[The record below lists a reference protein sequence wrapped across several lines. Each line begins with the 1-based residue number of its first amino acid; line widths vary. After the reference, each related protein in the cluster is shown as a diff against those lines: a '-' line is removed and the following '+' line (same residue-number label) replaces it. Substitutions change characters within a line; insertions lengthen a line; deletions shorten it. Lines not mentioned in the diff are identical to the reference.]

1 MPQNLEPGA
10 RVSERW
16 SPGRCVTVDLRDP
29 PATTEDPMT
38 EERMALVELL
48 QKSGDGD
55 FLRAVAE
62 AVLQILMEADV
73 EGLIGAGRHERTGD
87 RLNYRNGYR
96 DRSLDTR
103 LGPLSLRIPK
113 LRQGSYFPP
122 FLEPRKTAEK
132 ALVTVIQEA
141 WIGGVSTRRV
151 DELVQAMGLSGISKS
166 QVSKLCKDIDERV
179 NAFLDRPIEGEWPYL
194 WLDAT
199 YLKVR
204 DGGRIV
210 SVAAIIAMAVTTDGR
225 REIVGLGIG
234 PSEAEPFWSAF
245 LKSLVRRGLKGVK
258 LVISDA
264 HDGLKAAIRRVFGAG
279 WQRCRVHWMR
289 NALAYVPKTQQSMV
303 AAALRQAFLQP
314 DRAQASAMLRH
325 VADQLRPKWPK
336 LAAFIDDSETD
347 VLSYLDFPEQHRSKL
362 HSTNPLERLN
372 KEVKRRADVV
382 GIFPNEAAIIRLI
395 GAVLL
400 EQNDEWQLQHR
411 YMQVEVMA
419 ELVTAPEATDPRQ
432 IPCAA

>member
-1 MPQNLEPGA
+1 
-10 RVSERW
+10 
-16 SPGRCVTVDLRDP
+16 
-29 PATTEDPMT
+29 MT
-38 EERMALVELL
+38 DERMALVELL

-55 FLRAVAE
+55 FLRSVAE

-73 EGLIGAGRHERTGD
+73 EGLIGAGRHERSAE

-96 DRSLDTR
+96 DRTFDTR

-132 ALVTVIQEA
+132 ALVSVIQEA

-151 DELVQAMGLSGISKS
+151 DELVQAMGLTGISKS

-179 NAFLDRPIEGEWPYL
+179 TAFLERPIEGEWPYL

-204 DGGRIV
+204 EGGRIV
-210 SVAAIIAMAVTTDGR
+210 SVAAIIAVAVSTEGR

-234 PSEAEPFWSAF
+234 PSEAEPFWSSF
-245 LKSLVRRGLKGVK
+245 IKGLVRRGLKGVK

-264 HDGLKAAIRRVFGAG
+264 HDGLRHAITRVLSAS
-279 WQRCRVHWMR
+279 WQKCRVHWMR
-289 NALAYVPKTQQSMV
+289 NALAHVPKSQHTMV
-303 AAALRQAFLQP
+303 AAAIRQAFLQP
-314 DRAQASAMLRH
+314 DAEAAHNAWRH
-325 VADQLRPKWPK
+325 VADPLRPRWPK
-336 LAAFIDDSETD
+336 LAALRDDSEHD
-347 VLSYLDFPEQHRSKL
+347 VLAYMAFPTQHRTKL

-382 GIFPNEAAIIRLI
+382 GIFPNEASITRLI

-400 EQNDEWQLQHR
+400 EQNDEWLLPHR
-411 YMQVEVMA
+411 YMQVEGMA
-419 ELVTAPEATDPRQ
+419 ELTPPLIDADPAKLPP
-432 IPCAA
+432 IAA

>member
-1 MPQNLEPGA
+1 MPQYLEPGA

-16 SPGRCVTVDLRDP
+16 SPGRCVTVELREP
-29 PATTEDPMT
+29 PAITEDPMT

-55 FLRAVAE
+55 FLRSVAE

-73 EGLIGAGRHERTGD
+73 EGLIGAGRHERSAE

-96 DRSLDTR
+96 DRTLDTR
-103 LGPLSLRIPK
+103 LGSLSLRIPK

-151 DELVQAMGLSGISKS
+151 DELVQAMGLAGISKS

-179 NAFLDRPIEGEWPYL
+179 NAFLERPIEGEWRYL

-210 SVAAIIAMAVTTDGR
+210 SVAAIIAVAVTTEGR

-245 LKSLVRRGLKGVK
+245 LKGLVKRGLKGVK

-264 HDGLKAAIRRVFGAG
+264 HDGLRLAITRCSAPAG
-279 WQRCRVHWMR
+279 S
-289 NALAYVPKTQQSMV
+289 AV
-303 AAALRQAFLQP
+303 ACIGCAMPWRTSLR
-314 DRAQASAMLRH
+314 
-325 VADQLRPKWPK
+325 
-336 LAAFIDDSETD
+336 DST
-347 VLSYLDFPEQHRSKL
+347 R
-362 HSTNPLERLN
+362 
-372 KEVKRRADVV
+372 
-382 GIFPNEAAIIRLI
+382 
-395 GAVLL
+395 
-400 EQNDEWQLQHR
+400 W
-411 YMQVEVMA
+411 
-419 ELVTAPEATDPRQ
+419 
-432 IPCAA
+432 

>member
-1 MPQNLEPGA
+1 
-10 RVSERW
+10 
-16 SPGRCVTVDLRDP
+16 
-29 PATTEDPMT
+29 MT
-38 EERMALVELL
+38 DERMALVELL

-55 FLRAVAE
+55 FLRSVAE

-96 DRSLDTR
+96 ERSLDTR
-103 LGPLSLRIPK
+103 LGSLQLRIPK

-151 DELVQAMGLSGISKS
+151 DELVQAMGLAGISKS

-179 NAFLDRPIEGEWPYL
+179 NAFLDRPIGGEWPYL

-210 SVAAIIAMAVTTDGR
+210 SAAAIIAMAVTTDGR

-245 LKSLVRRGLKGVK
+245 LKGLVKRGLKGVK

-264 HDGLKAAIRRVFGAG
+264 HEGLRLAITRVLGAS

-289 NALAYVPKTQQSMV
+289 NALAHVPKAHQSMA

-314 DRAQASAMLRH
+314 GQDGARQTWRH
-325 VADQLRPKWPK
+325 VADQLRPRWPK
-336 LAAFIDDSETD
+336 LGKLMDESEED
-347 VLSYLDFPEQHRSKL
+347 VLAYMAFPAAHRTKL
-362 HSTNPLERLN
+362 HSVNTLERLN

-382 GIFPNEAAIIRLI
+382 GIFPSEHSIVRLI

-400 EQNDEWQLQHR
+400 EANDEWQLQHR
-411 YMQVEVMA
+411 YMGVEAMA
-419 ELVTAPEATDPRQ
+419 ELLNPTPANDTLQLPTR
-432 IPCAA
+432 AA